1 MAGEACK
8 KLTLPAEN
16 IEHDDAIGKSS
27 GSYEESRFV
36 HNEHVDVQ
44 EITNRHARD
53 RIAVDTH
60 PMIIATNTDATSAIG
75 SLQHTHIYIYTL
87 EGTREYYSRSV
98 ESTFS
103 QV

>member
-27 GSYEESRFV
+27 DSYEESRFV

-75 SLQHTHIYIYTL
+75 SLQPIFIYIYIYT
-87 EGTREYYSRSV
+87 RRNP
-98 ESTFS
+98 
-103 QV
+103 